1 MNSAFMIL
9 EYLWIRELTKI
20 QTIFVDLSIEQDLW
34 MVINSVIINY
44 DACIIEFGSSYQ
56 IFKASFHVVHFH
68 LEVH

>member
-44 DACIIEFGSSYQ
+44 DAGIIEFGSSYE
-56 IFKASFHVVHFH
+56 IF
-68 LEVH
+68 

>member
-34 MVINSVIINY
+34 IVINSVIMNY
-44 DACIIEFGSSYQ
+44 DACIIEFGGSYQ
-56 IFKASFHVVHFH
+56 IF
-68 LEVH
+68 

>member
-34 MVINSVIINY
+34 MEINSVIINY

-56 IFKASFHVVHFH
+56 IF
-68 LEVH
+68 

>member
-34 MVINSVIINY
+34 MVIHSVIMNY

-56 IFKASFHVVHFH
+56 IF
-68 LEVH
+68 

>member
-20 QTIFVDLSIEQDLW
+20 QTIFVDLSIEQDLG
-34 MVINSVIINY
+34 MVINSVIMNY

-56 IFKASFHVVHFH
+56 IF
-68 LEVH
+68 

>member
-20 QTIFVDLSIEQDLW
+20 QTIIVDLSIEQDLW

-56 IFKASFHVVHFH
+56 IF
-68 LEVH
+68 

>member
-34 MVINSVIINY
+34 IVINSVIMNY

-56 IFKASFHVVHFH
+56 TF
-68 LEVH
+68 

>member
-20 QTIFVDLSIEQDLW
+20 QTIFVDLSIEQDLR

-56 IFKASFHVVHFH
+56 IF
-68 LEVH
+68 

>member
-34 MVINSVIINY
+34 TVINSVIINY

-56 IFKASFHVVHFH
+56 IF
-68 LEVH
+68 

>member
-9 EYLWIRELTKI
+9 EYLWIIELTKI

-34 MVINSVIINY
+34 IVINSVIMNY

-56 IFKASFHVVHFH
+56 IF
-68 LEVH
+68 

>member
-20 QTIFVDLSIEQDLW
+20 QTIFVDLSIEQDLCI
-34 MVINSVIINY
+34 VINSVMMNY

-56 IFKASFHVVHFH
+56 IF
-68 LEVH
+68 

>member
-34 MVINSVIINY
+34 MVINSVIMNY
-44 DACIIEFGSSYQ
+44 DACIIEIGSSYQ
-56 IFKASFHVVHFH
+56 IF
-68 LEVH
+68 